1 MIIHMAQNKK
11 TKGTALLMTILILT
25 VILSIGFGIAS
36 LMLGEMKLSKDVPN
50 SLKAYYAAE
59 TGIERKLY
67 EIRIQGNTNDI
78 GSPPS
83 CIGGGAVCLE
93 GSDNCY
99 SVNVDLG
106 TPNAIKSYGCYRGTT
121 RAIEATY

>member
-1 MIIHMAQNKK
+1 MKEKIFGNK
-11 TKGTALLMTILILT
+11 GAAILLTLLILT
-25 VILSIGFGIAS
+25 AILAIAFGITS
-36 LMLGEMKLSKDVPN
+36 LMWGELKLSQDVPK

-67 EIRIQGNTNDI
+67 EIRSDPPNSNDI

-99 SVNVDLG
+99 SVDVNVG
-106 TPNAIKSYGCYRGTT
+106 ATTTIKSYGCYKGIK
-121 RAIEATY
+121 RAVEISY

>member
-1 MIIHMAQNKK
+1 MKEKVLKNK
-11 TKGTALLMTILILT
+11 GASILLTLLILT
-25 VILSIGFGIAS
+25 AILAIAFGITG
-36 LMLGEMKLSKDVPN
+36 LMWGELKLSQDVPK

-67 EIRIQGNTNDI
+67 EIRSDPPNNNDI

-83 CIGGGAVCLE
+83 CTSGAVCLE

-99 SVNVDLG
+99 SVDVNVG
-106 TPNAIKSYGCYRGTT
+106 ATITIKSYGCYKGIK
-121 RAIEATY
+121 RAIEVSY